1 MKKISTILFILMLI
15 ISFNSTFVSFSYGKD
30 KKATKPNSK
39 SVAELEKEVKRLKA
53 ELEVAKKHCP
63 ANAKPL
69 KMTVTA
75 AVIGKQLHT
84 TALGKK
90 VKPGQCAVS
99 QDKAYLVGKWLYI
112 PGGIGKVKVACVMPA
127 QWNNSIDFYVTSYAK
142 AKKIGR
148 SIKPVAVL

>member
-1 MKKISTILFILMLI
+1 MKKFSLIFSILFLFASIGFLEEK
-15 ISFNSTFVSFSYGKD
+15 VCYGKD

-39 SVAELEKEVKRLKA
+39 SVAELEKEVKQLKA

-63 ANAKPL
+63 INARPFKL
-69 KMTVTA
+69 TVTA

-90 VKPGQCAVS
+90 VQPGQCAVS
-99 QDKAYLVGKWLYI
+99 QDLAYLVGKHLYI
-112 PGGIGKVKVACVMPA
+112 PGGIGKVKVACVMPSK
-127 QWNNSIDFYVTSYAK
+127 WKKSIDFYVTSYSK

-148 SIKPVAVL
+148 SVRPVAVL